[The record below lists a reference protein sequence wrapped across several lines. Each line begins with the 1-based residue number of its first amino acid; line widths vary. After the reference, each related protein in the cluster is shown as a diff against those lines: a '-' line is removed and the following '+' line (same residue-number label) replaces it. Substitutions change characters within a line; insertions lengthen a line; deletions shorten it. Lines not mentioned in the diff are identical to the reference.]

1 MEKAPYTPNPN
12 NVKRFFKV
20 IQEVGIPSKM
30 TIGYLP
36 TIGFRSGNDR
46 YLVSLAK
53 SLGFVDSSG
62 VPTDKWHKYK
72 NKDKAKQVMT
82 SAIRT
87 VYKEL
92 FDTYPNAEKRD
103 DATLQNYFAAKH
115 TEVGTRVAQY
125 MMQTFKNLC
134 EFADFEAVVVTEP
147 STIPTTP
154 SVEKGHEVPT
164 GMKPITINV
173 NIQLSLPAT
182 EDATIYDSLFSALKK
197 HLFS

>member
-1 MEKAPYTPNPN
+1 MGKAPYTPNPN

-20 IQEVGIPSKM
+20 IQEVGTPPKVNAS
-30 TIGYLP
+30 YLP

-53 SLGFVDSSG
+53 SLGFIDSSNI
-62 VPTDKWHKYK
+62 PTNKWNEYK
-72 NKDKAKQVMT
+72 NKNKAKQVMA

-92 FDTYPNAEKRD
+92 FDTYPNAQKRD

-115 TEVGTRVAQY
+115 TEVGTRVAQF
-125 MMQTFKNLC
+125 MVQTFKNLC
-134 EFADFEAVVVTEP
+134 EFADFGAVPVAEP
-147 STIPTTP
+147 ATTTDTLKETVKIP
-154 SVEKGHEVPT
+154 SGVR
-164 GMKPITINV
+164 PIEINI

-182 EDATIYDSLFSALKK
+182 EDASIYDKLFEALKK
-197 HLFS
+197 HLFP

>member
-20 IQEVGIPSKM
+20 IQDVGTPPRM
-30 TIGYLP
+30 TLSYLP
-36 TIGFRSGNDR
+36 SIGFRSSNDR
-46 YLVSLAK
+46 YLISVAK
-53 SLGFVDSSG
+53 SLGFVDTSG
-62 VPTDKWHKYK
+62 VPTEKWNEYK

-82 SAIRT
+82 LAIRT

-92 FDTYPNAEKRD
+92 FDTYSNAQKRD

-115 TEVGTRVAQY
+115 TEVGARVAQF
-125 MMQTFKNLC
+125 MVQTFKNLC
-134 EFADFEAVVVTEP
+134 EFADFEAVGITEAGAK
-147 STIPTTP
+147 PTTP
-154 SVEKGHEVPT
+154 AARKGGEMPPSV
-164 GMKPITINV
+164 KPVTINI

-182 EDATIYDSLFSALKK
+182 EDASIYDKLFEALKK